1 MELIFQAFGNY
12 IAEDY
17 FRAQAFLDQKWLV
30 QLSHQPAL
38 QNNANYSV
46 PAWKKRMVRWC
57 KLRLKLTPAA
67 WLEPLQECFLLG
79 LATSWTVHFLFAW
92 NSLVFFLVHVL
103 GWFVCDYVILSIA
116 QVRPFHSLLL
126 AFLKTTCNYT
136 VKNKSVLRILRHI
149 TLLNVS

>member
-17 FRAQAFLDQKWLV
+17 FLAQAFLDQKWLV

-116 QVRPFHSLLL
+116 QVRPFHSL
-126 AFLKTTCNYT
+126 KTTGCSCCCLIIYFE
-136 VKNKSVLRILRHI
+136 
-149 TLLNVS
+149 